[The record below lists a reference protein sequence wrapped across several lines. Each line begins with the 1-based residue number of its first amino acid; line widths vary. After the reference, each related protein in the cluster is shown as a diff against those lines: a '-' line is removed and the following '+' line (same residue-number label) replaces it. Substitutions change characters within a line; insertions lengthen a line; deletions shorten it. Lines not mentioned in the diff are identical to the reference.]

1 MIDLIVPVARVIDL
15 VIMDEAVPMDL
26 TGEVCGYIRNRKM
39 VEEFA
44 YAQGR
49 ATMPKKPLM
58 LYGAD
63 NYTPIVVIGD
73 GVTEAAEMQDLALG
87 ALDKQ
92 ETQYKKS
99 GRGFDFDEA
108 REKAGMVRREDFG
121 AAMATAFEERVKH
134 LKAHQVTE
142 PQGRKHERRVF

>member
-1 MIDLIVPVARVIDL
+1 MLDLIIPVARVVDL
-15 VIMDEAVPMDL
+15 VVSDGPIPWDL
-26 TGEVCGYIRNRKM
+26 TGETCGYLRHRTA
-39 VEEFA
+39 VEDFA
-44 YAQGR
+44 HAQGR
-49 ATMPKKPLM
+49 TTKPTLPLM
-58 LYGAD
+58 LYGSD
-63 NYTPIVVIGD
+63 DRTPIVVVGD
-73 GVTEAAEMQDLALG
+73 GVTEAAEMQDLALA

-121 AAMATAFEERVKH
+121 NAMADAFAERVAY

-142 PQGRKHERRVF
+142 PGKRHEKRVW